1 MSAPSEPGPEPT
13 PSEGHQPTSPDPWSA
28 PSGSPAS
35 DSPSDASPAVS
46 APPATGGLPATDPVA
61 PHTGPQPTSG
71 FHLPGGPQPTDG
83 FQTPGDPPTGG
94 FQIPGGAHPT
104 GPQPTGPHPVPAG
117 PVPGYPQ
124 PPAGKSNRTLF
135 IVLGATFGALLLIG
149 ACCVAGF
156 LVLRSR
162 DDASD
167 RRPARPGAADTRTPF
182 SWPTPSASPSPVTVG
197 LNTPVRDGVFEFTVT
212 KVQCGVPE
220 VRSGVLD
227 QQAKGQFCLVDM
239 SVKNIGQRQTWYMS
253 SSQRAFGPDGTMYGL
268 DYGAALL
275 VNFEHDN
282 FGITEYN
289 PGVGSSGVLVF
300 DIPKTASLTHLELH
314 ASPGTVGAKVT
325 IN

>member
-28 PSGSPAS
+28 PSGSPAP

-46 APPATGGLPATDPVA
+46 APPATGGQPA
-61 PHTGPQPTSG
+61 
-71 FHLPGGPQPTDG
+71 
-83 FQTPGDPPTGG
+83 TGG

-104 GPQPTGPHPVPAG
+104 GPHPMPAG
-117 PVPGYPQ
+117 PIPAYPR
-124 PPAGKSNRTLF
+124 PPAPNSNRTLF

-167 RRPARPGAADTRTPF
+167 RRPGPPGAADTRTPF
-182 SWPTPSASPSPVTVG
+182 SWPTPTASPSPATVG

-212 KVQCGVPE
+212 KVECGVPE

-300 DIPKTASLTHLELH
+300 DIPKTATLTHLELH